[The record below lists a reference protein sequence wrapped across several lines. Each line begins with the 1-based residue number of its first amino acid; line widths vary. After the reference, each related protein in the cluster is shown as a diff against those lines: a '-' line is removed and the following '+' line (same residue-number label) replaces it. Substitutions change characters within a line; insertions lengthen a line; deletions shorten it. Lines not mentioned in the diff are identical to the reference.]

1 MLVFVGLGF
10 KPEDLTIEGIKEI
23 KAADKLYVE
32 SYTNIFDLK
41 GLRKIVGRDFIMLK
55 RSDLEENSK
64 FLVREAKDKKVV
76 IMVPGDPLA
85 ATTHSAILLEAR
97 KRGIDC
103 KVVHNASI
111 FSAIAECGLSLY
123 KFGKTATVAFPYKNI
138 IPETPYDAIKENKKL
153 GLHTLLLLDITQ
165 NMTPNDA
172 MEILLR
178 IEEKRRENVFT
189 EDTHIVV
196 ACRIGIDSKF
206 YYASV
211 AKLRRK
217 DFGKSP
223 YAIVV
228 PGNLHFMEEEFL
240 NLYKL

>member
-10 KPEDLTIEGIKEI
+10 KPEDLTIEGLKEI
-23 KAADKLYVE
+23 KAADRLYVE
-32 SYTNIFDLK
+32 SYTNIFDLE
-41 GLRKIVGRDFIMLK
+41 GLKKIIGRDFIVLK
-55 RSDLEENSK
+55 RSNLEENSK

-85 ATTHSAILLEAR
+85 ATTHSAVLLEAK
-97 KRGIDC
+97 KREVDC

-123 KFGKTATVAFPYKNI
+123 KFGRTATVAFPYRGT
-138 IPETPYDAIKENKKL
+138 IPETPYDVIKENWKL
-153 GLHTLLLLDITQ
+153 GLHTLLLLDVTK

-172 MEILLR
+172 MEILLK
-178 IEEKRRENVFT
+178 IEEIRRENVFT
-189 EDTHIVV
+189 RDIHIVV
-196 ACRIGIDSKF
+196 ACRVGIDPKF
-206 YYASV
+206 YYAPV
-211 AKLRRK
+211 AKLQNK
-217 DFGKSP
+217 DFGKPP

-228 PGNLHFMEEEFL
+228 PGNLHFVEEEFL